1 MRGKETDSRRQCCSA
16 GITPAYA
23 GKRTLF
29 CLAGRRNRDH
39 PRVCG
44 EKSMYSGVFYE
55 RYRITPAY
63 AGKSFPA
70 GCPRSRSR
78 DHPRV
83 CGEKPRRPPAA
94 AVGIGSPPRMRGKDS
109 IMDGLQGVHGITPA
123 YAGKSDAACIHGAV
137 VGDHPRVCGEKWP
150 AALYEEMERG
160 ITPAYAGKS
169 FSSSSSFVLYW
180 DHPRVCGEK
189 VLPLW
194 LCVGSS
200 GSPPR
205 MRGKA
210 GPADAGRKQ
219 LRDHPRVCGEK
230 PRTFSRRSPKPGSPP
245 RMRGKGRK
253 AAPSYLDLRITPAY
267 AGKSRNGRYCAVSG
281 GDHPRVCGEKGVGA

>member
-1 MRGKETDSRRQCCSA
+1 MR
-16 GITPAYA
+16 
-23 GKRTLF
+23 L
-29 CLAGRRNRDH
+29 LW
-39 PRVCG
+39 
-44 EKSMYSGVFYE
+44 
-55 RYRITPAY
+55 
-63 AGKSFPA
+63 
-70 GCPRSRSR
+70 

-83 CGEKPRRPPAA
+83 CGEKPRGLHPRR
-94 AVGIGSPPRMRGKDS
+94 GRWGSPPRMRGKEDKKEP
-109 IMDGLQGVHGITPA
+109 L
-123 YAGKSDAACIHGAV
+123 
-137 VGDHPRVCGEKWP
+137 CGSF
-150 AALYEEMERG
+150 G

>member
-1 MRGKETDSRRQCCSA
+1 M
-16 GITPAYA
+16 
-23 GKRTLF
+23 
-29 CLAGRRNRDH
+29 
-39 PRVCG
+39 
-44 EKSMYSGVFYE
+44 
-55 RYRITPAY
+55 
-63 AGKSFPA
+63 
-70 GCPRSRSR
+70 
-78 DHPRV
+78 
-83 CGEKPRRPPAA
+83 
-94 AVGIGSPPRMRGKDS
+94 GSPPRMRGKEDKKEPLCGS
-109 IMDGLQGVHGITPA
+109 FGITPA

-230 PRTFSRRSPKPGSPP
+230 DLELSAETVGLGSPP
-245 RMRGKGRK
+245 RMRGKGSVHGDSLKGTGITPAYAGKSPCSGCISCGSEDHPRVCGEK
-253 AAPSYLDLRITPAY
+253 FWQCRSLINGGGSPPRMRGKDSSPRIVRFAERITPAY
-267 AGKSRNGRYCAVSG
+267 AGKS
-281 GDHPRVCGEKGVGA
+281 

>member
-1 MRGKETDSRRQCCSA
+1 MRGKEGRIAIWACMT

-44 EKSMYSGVFYE
+44 EKIASWTVCRVSM
-55 RYRITPAY
+55 
-63 AGKSFPA
+63 
-70 GCPRSRSR
+70 
-78 DHPRV
+78 
-83 CGEKPRRPPAA
+83 
-94 AVGIGSPPRMRGKDS
+94 GSPPRMRGKEDKKEPLCGS
-109 IMDGLQGVHGITPA
+109 FGITPA

-267 AGKSRNGRYCAVSG
+267 AGKS
-281 GDHPRVCGEKGVGA
+281 PRRA

>member
-1 MRGKETDSRRQCCSA
+1 M
-16 GITPAYA
+16 
-23 GKRTLF
+23 
-29 CLAGRRNRDH
+29 
-39 PRVCG
+39 
-44 EKSMYSGVFYE
+44 
-55 RYRITPAY
+55 
-63 AGKSFPA
+63 
-70 GCPRSRSR
+70 
-78 DHPRV
+78 
-83 CGEKPRRPPAA
+83 
-94 AVGIGSPPRMRGKDS
+94 GSPPRMRGKEDKKEPLCGS
-109 IMDGLQGVHGITPA
+109 FGITPA

-267 AGKSRNGRYCAVSG
+267 AGKRLKRSRSTVPPVAIVPLFPSVCNKPVVSDGSPAGRDAPLFLPAENAVPAS
-281 GDHPRVCGEKGVGA
+281 PAYNLRSL

>member
-1 MRGKETDSRRQCCSA
+1 MRGKAQAEQVRRFLN

-23 GKRTLF
+23 GKRTKSSR
-29 CLAGRRNRDH
+29 CP
-39 PRVCG
+39 PR
-44 EKSMYSGVFYE
+44 MW
-55 RYRITPAY
+55 
-63 AGKSFPA
+63 
-70 GCPRSRSR
+70 

-83 CGEKPRRPPAA
+83 CGEKPERKAPRRPRL
-94 AVGIGSPPRMRGKDS
+94 GSPPRMRGKA
-109 IMDGLQGVHGITPA
+109 TPTTS
-123 YAGKSDAACIHGAV
+123 GGSWH
-137 VGDHPRVCGEKWP
+137 R
-150 AALYEEMERG
+150 

-267 AGKSRNGRYCAVSG
+267 AGKS
-281 GDHPRVCGEKGVGA
+281 PRRA